1 MRAER
6 QALRWSSTV
15 SWGWGFPLL
24 AAACSAPDATREQ
37 TREPVSIDLPPA
49 ELTFTEQ
56 QFTKIRYPVR
66 ELEDGRLLVSDIG
79 ENSLYVVDFQSGR
92 VAKVGTIGEGP
103 GEYQWPGHLF
113 ALGGDS
119 TLFTANDASGGH
131 RWLIMVGDSF
141 VETTNPPEPIFR
153 RLYGTGEELLGVDR
167 SGRVLGL
174 EGFAFRPEVSGIS
187 HADADS
193 LRFLLTPGSV
203 FGAEGRTS
211 AGEFDTIAE
220 VGGRSRL
227 GVKINRDEMI
237 FEGQRMHTN
246 SRTKSPL
253 ASEGEAWLFPDG
265 WIAVAHPDPYRVDW
279 RRPDGRWIRGAPLSF
294 TPVKVDEGEKCFAAA
309 RRGSDACDLDRY
321 PGWPENV
328 PAFQMDTDP
337 WRRIGPNGIVLR
349 AAPNG
354 MLLINRTASAAFQEN
369 RFDVVD
375 RSGGLRG
382 TIRVPDDRTIV
393 GSGRSSLYVVEKDDM
408 DLLTLSRH
416 PWPDELGDG

>member
-1 MRAER
+1 
-6 QALRWSSTV
+6 
-15 SWGWGFPLL
+15 
-24 AAACSAPDATREQ
+24 
-37 TREPVSIDLPPA
+37 
-49 ELTFTEQ
+49 
-56 QFTKIRYPVR
+56 
-66 ELEDGRLLVSDIG
+66 
-79 ENSLYVVDFQSGR
+79 
-92 VAKVGTIGEGP
+92 
-103 GEYQWPGHLF
+103 
-113 ALGGDS
+113 
-119 TLFTANDASGGH
+119 
-131 RWLIMVGDSF
+131 MVGDSF

-354 MLLINRTASAAFQEN
+354 MLLINRDGVRRLSGEPLRCRGPERGVAGDHPRAGRPDHRRLRPLVAVRRRKGRHGPPDAEPASLAGRA
-369 RFDVVD
+369 
-375 RSGGLRG
+375 GGW
-382 TIRVPDDRTIV
+382 V
-393 GSGRSSLYVVEKDDM
+393 GRSEAHGV
-408 DLLTLSRH
+408 TLRDAAS
-416 PWPDELGDG
+416 PSPP